1 MGLVVAVSKLIF
13 ISTYLVLSTPSNQVS
28 FRKKKKK
35 KKSSSYTSKTI
46 LASEE
51 GNILLKGTQSMPN
64 TCLPNVERRI
74 ITALRT
80 GSEGNIVFKKNKQKR
95 MEMRL
100 ILNPPNKPRSFYV

>member
-1 MGLVVAVSKLIF
+1 MGPVVAVSKLIF

-28 FRKKKKK
+28 FRKKKN
-35 KKSSSYTSKTI
+35 SSSYTSKTI
-46 LASEE
+46 LTSEE